1 MDCYV
6 IEGGNPLVGEINLQ
20 GSKNSSLPILAACL
34 LNKGICELEN
44 CPDIKDT
51 DTALEILANLG
62 CKVFKD
68 KNKVVVDSSECKKYI
83 IKDSLM
89 NKMRSSIVF
98 LGSLLATNKQAVVS
112 YPGGCCLGERPIDIH
127 IKALKDLGGAI
138 YEIYGSLY
146 CLFDK
151 AQAKE
156 ITLKYPSVGATE
168 NVVIASVF
176 NKGKT
181 IINNAAK
188 EPEIVHLQN
197 FLNEMGAKIEGA
209 GTEKI
214 VIVGVDRLKEKVT
227 YKIPSDRIALVTYL
241 TSAVVTGGKVK
252 INNITENNALNEL
265 KIFEK
270 MGSRIIYGNDYVE
283 IIADEKLSSFGKIK
297 TSPYPG
303 FPTDSQPFMCLA
315 GAMAK
320 GESVIEETIFENR
333 FEYARELKKFNCNIK
348 IENNKLTVK
357 QSILKNAQCCACDLR
372 GGATLCLA
380 ALCSSGISRVYDEGH
395 IVRGYED
402 FEENIRSLGGKIKKV
417 YEEEKSTER
426 VGR

>member
-6 IEGGNPLVGEINLQ
+6 IEGGIPLNGEISLQ
-20 GSKNSSLPILAACL
+20 GSKNSALPILAASL

-51 DTALEILANLG
+51 DISIEILRSLG
-62 CKVFKD
+62 CKVLKE
-68 KNKVVVDSSECKKYI
+68 KNKVIIDSTGCKKYI
-83 IKDSLM
+83 IKESLM

-98 LGSLLATNKQAVVS
+98 LGSLLATSRQAVVS

-127 IKALKDLGGAI
+127 IKALKDMGGAI

-151 AQAKE
+151 AEARE

-168 NVVIASVF
+168 NAVIASVF

-181 IINNAAK
+181 IINNVAK
-188 EPEIVHLQN
+188 EPEIVHLQE
-197 FLNEMGAKIEGA
+197 FLNAMGASVEGA
-209 GTEKI
+209 GTEQI
-214 VIVGVDRLKEKVT
+214 IICGVEKLKEKVK

-241 TSAVVTGGKVK
+241 TAAVVTRGKVR
-252 INNITENNALNEL
+252 INNVTENNVKNE
-265 KIFEK
+265 IEAFRK
-270 MGSRIIYGNDYVE
+270 MGSNILFGDKYVE
-283 IIADEKLSSFGKIK
+283 IDAGEELCTFGKII
-297 TSPYPG
+297 TAPYPG

-320 GESVIEETIFENR
+320 GKSVIEETIFDNR
-333 FEYARELKKFNCNIK
+333 FEYARELKKFNCNIE
-348 IENNKLTVK
+348 IDNNELVITK
-357 QSILKNAQCCACDLR
+357 SELKNSDCYACDLR

-380 ALCSSGISRVYDEGH
+380 ALSCKGISRVYNVGH
-395 IVRGYED
+395 IDRGYED
-402 FEENIRSLGGKIKKV
+402 FEKNISKLGGKIKRV
-417 YEEEKSTER
+417 YEEETSAER
-426 VGR
+426 IG